1 MKSFRGDF
9 QRDSKGEIGIDFSF
23 AFQPIVDIRHHEI
36 SSFEALIR
44 GPHGE
49 PAASVLNQVLN
60 EDVSS
65 FDDLCRRRIIELA
78 SRLKVSKSINI
89 NMFAT
94 ALYQVDLNITGTF
107 KASLKS
113 GFPVE
118 KIIFEVTESENL
130 TDRSV
135 LLRNLKL
142 LRDFGFQTAIDDF
155 GMGHSGLKLLMEYQP
170 NYIKLDRNLISGIH
184 KERVKQIVFSG
195 VQHMCEK
202 LEIDIVAEGIESE
215 DEYRWL
221 EKAGVSLYQGYYFAR
236 PAFESLPGVIP
247 KWFSADGLAGV

>member
-1 MKSFRGDF
+1 MKSFRGEF
-9 QRDSKGEIGIDFSF
+9 ARDSKGKIGFDFSF
-23 AFQPIVDIRHHEI
+23 AFQPIVDAKRHEI

-49 PAASVLNQVLN
+49 PAASVLAQVIHK
-60 EDVSS
+60 DISA
-65 FDDLCRRRIIELA
+65 FDDVCRQKIIELA
-78 SRLKVSKSINI
+78 SRLKVSKSLNI
-89 NMFAT
+89 NLFTT

-130 TDRSV
+130 TDRSI

-170 NYIKLDRNLISGIH
+170 NYIKLDRNLISNIH
-184 KERVKQIVFSG
+184 KDRVKQIVFSG

-215 DEYRWL
+215 EEYLWL
-221 EKAGVSLYQGYYFAR
+221 DNAGVVLYQGYYFAR
-236 PAFESLPGVIP
+236 PAFEALPGVTP
-247 KWFSADGLAGV
+247 KWFSLDGIVGA